1 MHKTFT
7 VTLAI
12 IALIGSNSNALAD
25 GSLPVVTHPV
35 SRPGEPPVVS
45 LSPQHRG
52 PLVARND
59 ADDAGLVKI
68 ANTFTQ
74 YPNSPYWGW
83 LGYSIFGPGP
93 QAGKG
98 TTWWFATAF
107 TPKANHL
114 ATRVEVAAEYD
125 YGTNGVV
132 LSLYDDAG
140 GLPGKPLHSWQLSNM
155 PHAVCCTVTSG
166 SDKSGVALTGGKQ
179 YWVVMRT
186 NAKDTNSVV
195 IWAFTEFAKVQKH
208 SSSWAFYCSG
218 GCAGLQQNTWILYT
232 HQLYGFAFAVLGK

>member
-25 GSLPVVTHPV
+25 GSLPVVTHAA
-35 SRPGEPPVVS
+35 SRPGEPPLVS

-74 YPNSPYWGW
+74 YPNSPYYGW

-93 QAGKG
+93 QAGIDLRLDRRALIHALLIGDLGRRKIDR
-98 TTWWFATAF
+98 
-107 TPKANHL
+107 K
-114 ATRVEVAAEYD
+114 RV
-125 YGTNGVV
+125 
-132 LSLYDDAG
+132 
-140 GLPGKPLHSWQLSNM
+140 
-155 PHAVCCTVTSG
+155 
-166 SDKSGVALTGGKQ
+166 
-179 YWVVMRT
+179 
-186 NAKDTNSVV
+186 
-195 IWAFTEFAKVQKH
+195 
-208 SSSWAFYCSG
+208 
-218 GCAGLQQNTWILYT
+218 
-232 HQLYGFAFAVLGK
+232 AVLDVA